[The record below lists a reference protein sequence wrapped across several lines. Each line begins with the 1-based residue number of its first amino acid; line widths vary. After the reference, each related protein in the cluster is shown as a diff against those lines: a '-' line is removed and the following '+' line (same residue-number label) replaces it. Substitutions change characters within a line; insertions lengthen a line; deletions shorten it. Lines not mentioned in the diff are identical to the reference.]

1 MYRLIALRHNERSRA
16 GEVNE
21 EERGSPPLRKQRL
34 SKKRFA
40 LLIGLF
46 LLALFPNSG
55 PPAVASP
62 RVSGEIT
69 AHEVTM
75 SLPAANATLTR
86 QGGGT
91 VNGADAGQTGGETLL
106 YSSPTISAGQLY
118 DNVGVHWVA
127 ARGTEDSF
135 YVELRT
141 SADAAS
147 WSDWQLLTADE
158 DMANTDTNEWYAAP
172 QVAVDNARYAQYRV
186 WLTDGN
192 PGNLQRVGLTFM
204 DVNDLNAGP
213 VARFVGDIVG
223 AAKDVARSFTE
234 PTSANA
240 AINATRILTRTE
252 WAADE
257 KLMQWVPRYPQRV
270 LKAVVH
276 HTVTGDGGNGQVAA
290 AIRAIYYYHAV
301 TRGWGDIGYSY
312 IVDKYGNVWTGRQG
326 GDNTEAGHAYGWNK
340 GSIGIAALGTYSVT
354 QPSSAMVASIANII
368 AMKFTQ
374 FGVQPYGSDSFVHQ
388 EQARDGTWVNVTS
401 NPPNVQGHRDC
412 NYIQSQY
419 GGQTACPG
427 NALYAQL
434 TNVRQ
439 MAQAAVINGYNQMP
453 FIETALPK
461 AGYPGANLTVG
472 VTVANR
478 GKTSIPAGTR
488 VSYRLLQGA
497 TTVVAQGATA
507 TIAADIVP
515 GATGGVN
522 VPFTVPAIGN
532 YIVRWDLQTGS
543 TWWNT
548 AYGTPV
554 REQYFRGAD
563 WSVDWVSDNVP
574 ISWTAGETK
583 MINVTLANDGGRVW
597 NSAGAGPVQLGYKW
611 VSNAT
616 GNTFPGTTR
625 VSLPADVQPGQTIT
639 LQIPVTAPVYPTNY
653 TMSLDLYKQN
663 EFAFADKGVAD
674 NDTNTGVSV
683 DFKAGYTFNA
693 TPQFTAGQTTSV
705 PVTIRNMGNGTF
717 PTTSA
722 FPVNLSYHWTTA
734 SGASVL
740 WDGARTPIGG
750 DLLSGQSV
758 TVNAAVTAPTT
769 GGSFVLKLDLVQE
782 GVAWFSVKG
791 ATTGNLSISL
801 AGPQVASFGANY
813 AILPLTGT
821 ASSRTTVPIT
831 LGNTSNFNW
840 PAAGANP
847 VTLSYHW
854 INSAGKTVVWDGLR
868 TKLTADVP
876 PGQLTQVQA
885 DLAFPSAPG
894 TYTLRWDLVQEGVSW
909 FSGKGVR
916 MAEQS
921 VSVQPY
927 VAPFFGASLGVDQTP
942 ATMNAKATVL
952 VPVKIEN
959 MSNFDWGTNVNLSYH
974 WYDAAGNLV
983 AWDGLRTP
991 LAGTPRTHIAAVNAQ
1006 IAVPSTPGTYR
1017 LRYDIVQEGVA
1028 WFSGQGMQTP
1038 IKQVSVIV
1046 PPLSALYNAPATVNG
1061 QVNSMITVPVT
1072 ITNAGSMTWQPGA
1085 FNASYH
1091 LYVANGPLFVWDG
1104 VRTALPAAVAPNETV
1119 TVNLIVKV
1127 PAAVGTY
1134 LLRLDVVQEGVAWFS
1149 GQGVP
1154 MGSATLQAQ

>member
-1 MYRLIALRHNERSRA
+1 
-16 GEVNE
+16 
-21 EERGSPPLRKQRL
+21 LRKQRL

-69 AHEVTM
+69 ANEVTM
-75 SLPAANATLTR
+75 ALPAVNGTLTR

-91 VNGADAGQTGGETLL
+91 VNGADAGQTGGDTLL
-106 YSSPTISAGQLY
+106 YSSPTVAAGQLF
-118 DNVGVHWVA
+118 DHVGVHWVA
-127 ARGTEDSF
+127 APGTEDTF

-141 SADAAS
+141 SADAAA
-147 WSDWQLLTADE
+147 WSDWQLLAADE
-158 DMANTDTNEWYAAP
+158 DMANADTNEWYAAP
-172 QVAVDNARYAQYRV
+172 QDAVGNARYAQYRV

-192 PGNLQRVGLTFM
+192 PANLRRVGLTFM

-213 VARFVGDIVG
+213 VARLVNDFVG

-234 PTSANA
+234 PTSASA
-240 AINATRILTRTE
+240 AINATRILTRQD

-257 KLMQWVPRYPQRV
+257 KLMRWVPRYPARV

-276 HTVTGDGGNGQVAA
+276 HTVTGDGGDGQVAA

-326 GDNTEAGHAYGWNK
+326 GDNTEAGHAYGWNQ

-354 QPSSAMVASIANII
+354 QPTAPMLASIANII

-374 FGVQPYGSDSFVHQ
+374 FGVQPYGSDSFAHQ
-388 EQARDGTWVNVTS
+388 EQARDGTWANVTS

-427 NALYAQL
+427 NALYGQL
-434 TNVRQ
+434 TNIRQ
-439 MAQAAVINGYNQMP
+439 QAQAAVNNGYNQMP
-453 FIETALPK
+453 FIESALPK
-461 AGYPGANLTVG
+461 AGYPGAVITTG
-472 VTVANR
+472 VTVTNK
-478 GKTSIPAGTR
+478 GKTTIPAGTR
-488 VSYRLLQGA
+488 VSYRVLQGSNI
-497 TTVVAQGATA
+497 VVAQGGNAP
-507 TIAADIVP
+507 IAVDLGP
-515 GATGGVN
+515 GATAGVN

-532 YIVRWDLQTGS
+532 YIVRWDLQSGTS
-543 TWWNT
+543 WWNPL
-548 AYGTPV
+548 YGTPV

-574 ISWTAGETK
+574 IQWTAGETK

-597 NSAGAGPVQLGYKW
+597 NATGAGPVQLGYKW

-616 GNTFPGTTR
+616 GNTFPGATR
-625 VSLPADVQPGQTIT
+625 VSLQNDVQPGQTISM
-639 LQIPVTAPVYPTNY
+639 QIPVTAPVYPKNY
-653 TMSLDLYKQN
+653 TVSLDLYKQN

-683 DFKAGYTFNA
+683 DFKAAYTFNS
-693 TPQFTAGQTTSV
+693 TPQFSAGQTTTV
-705 PVTIRNMGNGTF
+705 PVTIRNIGTGTF
-717 PTTSA
+717 PTTSS
-722 FPVNLSYHWTTA
+722 FPVNLSYHWTSA
-734 SGASVL
+734 SGASVV
-740 WDGARTPIGG
+740 WDGARTPIGP
-750 DLLSGQSV
+750 DLLAGQSV
-758 TVNAAVTAPTT
+758 TVNANVTAPTT
-769 GGSFVLKLDLVQE
+769 GGSFLLKLDLVQE

-791 ATTGNLSISL
+791 ATTGNLPVTM
-801 AGPQVASFGANY
+801 AGPVVVSFGANY
-813 AILPLTGT
+813 AILPLSGT
-821 ASSRTTVPIT
+821 ASSTTTVPIT
-831 LGNTSNFNW
+831 LGNTSNFTW

-868 TKLTADVP
+868 TKLAADVP
-876 PGQLTQVQA
+876 AGQLTQVQA
-885 DLAFPSAPG
+885 NLAFPSAPG
-894 TYTLRWDLVQEGVSW
+894 TYLLRWDLVQEGVSW

-916 MAEQS
+916 MPEQT
-921 VSVQPY
+921 VAVTPF

-942 ATMNAKATVL
+942 ATMNAKATVS

-959 MSNFDWGTNVNLSYH
+959 MSNFDWPANVNLSYH
-974 WYDAAGNLV
+974 WYDAAGNV
-983 AWDGLRTP
+983 VEWNGLRTS
-991 LAGTPRTHIAAVNAQ
+991 LAGTARTHIAAVNAQ

-1028 WFSGQGMQTP
+1028 WFSDKGMQTP
-1038 IKQVSVIV
+1038 VKQVNVIV
-1046 PPLSALYNAPATVNG
+1046 PPLGALYSAPATVAG
-1061 QVNSMITVPVT
+1061 ALNSMITVPVA
-1072 ITNAGSMTWQPGA
+1072 ITNAGSTTWQPGA
-1085 FNASYH
+1085 FNVSYH
-1091 LYVANGPLFVWDG
+1091 LYVPSGAIFVWDG
-1104 VRTALPAAVAPNETV
+1104 LRTALQAPVAPNQTV
-1119 TVNLIVKV
+1119 TVNVIVKM
-1127 PAAVGTY
+1127 PAAPGTY
-1134 LLRLDVVQEGVAWFS
+1134 ILKFDVVQEGVAWFS